1 METGFILIDKP
12 AKITSHDVVDKLRYI
27 TKIRKIG
34 HAGTLDPFATGL
46 LILAVSRGA
55 TKYIQELVGLDKVY
69 EADFILGA
77 TSDSLDPETDVM
89 TSEKPLTLTEDDVR
103 IAMSSL
109 TGDIE
114 QIPPMHSAIKIGG
127 KRLYKLAREGKE
139 IERKPRSVSIYAFE
153 LLHFEQVNTRLIQ
166 IKVRIHCSSGT
177 YIRALSRDL
186 AIELGTTGYTK
197 TLRRTKI
204 GKHDIADAIKLSEVT
219 EENWLTLLKSH
230 QEMGIDAS

>member
-55 TKYIQELVGLDKVY
+55 TKHIQELVGLDKVY

-77 TSDSLDPETDVM
+77 TSDSLDPETDIE
-89 TSEKPLTLTEDDVR
+89 TSEKPLTLTEEDIR
-103 IAMSSL
+103 TAMKSL

-127 KRLYKLAREGKE
+127 KRLYKLARQGKE
-139 IERKPRSVSIYAFE
+139 IERKPRHVSIYAFE
-153 LLHFEQVNTRLIQ
+153 LLHSEQVNTRLIQ
-166 IKVRIHCSSGT
+166 IRVRIHCSSGT

-186 AIELGTTGYTK
+186 ASQLGTIGYTR

-204 GKHDIADAIKLSEVT
+204 GKHDIASAIKLSDVT

-230 QEMGIDAS
+230 KEMGIDAS